1 MIATLLTILKIMG
14 LIILILMAAG
24 AIIFLSVFI
33 GLMIKGIKESRRK

>member
-1 MIATLLTILKIMG
+1 MIATLIMILKIMG

-33 GLMIKGIKESRRK
+33 KLIIQGIIETRRK